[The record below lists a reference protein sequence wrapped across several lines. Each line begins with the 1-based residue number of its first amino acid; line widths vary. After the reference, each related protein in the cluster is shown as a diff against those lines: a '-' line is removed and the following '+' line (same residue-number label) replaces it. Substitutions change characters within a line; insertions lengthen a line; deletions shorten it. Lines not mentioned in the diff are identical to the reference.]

1 MPNRNI
7 VAGIA
12 AWLFVIIW
20 ASGFVVAR
28 GISGKIDPYL
38 FLLMRFSCV
47 LLVFILAMLAMRLP
61 LPARRDQWRLMGI
74 GALMQ
79 GFYLGPGFWAVSQG
93 LEAGVMSLIGAMQ
106 PALTAILAW
115 HFFNERSSS
124 RTIIGLLIGIAG
136 VALAVSPGLGENATS
151 NGISPMVIVA
161 AVFSIGSITAGTVL
175 QKSSIVSVPLLSAIS
190 FQTLGAVLVMLV
202 MNLIFGQ
209 WSAELTSTTLAYLA
223 YAVFV
228 LSIGGFTLLTWLVR
242 SGSATRA
249 SSLLLVV
256 PPLAAMMSWWLYDE
270 SLGLVQLA
278 GFVLALIGV
287 LLARSS
293 TH

>member
-1 MPNRNI
+1 MA
-7 VAGIA
+7 AGLA

-38 FLLMRFSCV
+38 FLLLRFSSV
-47 LLVFILAMLAMRLP
+47 LVIFMAIMLAMRIP
-61 LPARRDQWRLMGI
+61 IPARRDQWRLLGI

-93 LEAGVMSLIGAMQ
+93 LEAGIMALMGAMQ
-106 PALTAILAW
+106 PALTAMLAW
-115 HFFNERSSS
+115 HFLKERTSG
-124 RTIIGLLIGIAG
+124 RTIAGLMIGIAG
-136 VALAVSPGLGENATS
+136 VALAVSPGIAQSAPGSGVA
-151 NGISPMVIVA
+151 PMVILA
-161 AVFSIGSITAGTVL
+161 AVFSISSITAGTVL
-175 QKSSIVSVPLLSAIS
+175 QKSSIVSVPLLSAITL
-190 FQTLGAVLVMLV
+190 QTLGAVLVMLV

-209 WSAELTSTTLAYLA
+209 WTASLTPSILFYLA
-223 YAVFV
+223 YAVLV

-270 SLGLVQLA
+270 SLGPVQVGGFAVALA
-278 GFVLALIGV
+278 GV

-293 TH
+293 TT

>member
-1 MPNRNI
+1 MPDRNI
-7 VAGIA
+7 AAGIA

-47 LLVFILAMLAMRLP
+47 LLVFILLMLAMRLP

-115 HFFNERSSS
+115 HFFKERSSR

-136 VALAVSPGLGENATS
+136 VALAVSPGLGENAAG
-151 NGISPMVIVA
+151 NGITPMVIVA
-161 AVFSIGSITAGTVL
+161 AIVSIGSITAGTVL
-175 QKSSIVSVPLLSAIS
+175 QKSSIVSVPLLGAIS

-209 WSAELTSTTLAYLA
+209 WSAELTATTLAYLA

-270 SLGLVQLA
+270 SLGPVQLA